1 MNLLLL
7 LLFQDYLKSMHTA
20 KTTGNK
26 KKKKIMGSWRG
37 QTIES
42 VRWISRSSCEFKR
55 IAEEITRRKRERER
69 EPLEVRRRQE
79 RTQRELESANAKLW
93 LAEHFKQS

>member
-7 LLFQDYLKSMHTA
+7 LLFQNYFKSMHTA

-69 EPLEVRRRQE
+69 EPLEIRRRQE